1 MGLLDALQSPEAQ
14 LGLGLLSAA
23 GPSAVPMSFGQRLG
37 GAMQQF
43 QAAKIAEEERR
54 QKAAMQALQAQ
65 LINAQIG
72 ETQAQAKQREAE
84 AAKLQ
89 QAALRAQQF
98 QSDLSKAGTV
108 SPSAALAGGGGPT
121 QANAANIGASRPID
135 WQALAIQYPDQI
147 KAIEELSKARNF
159 GRDKVA
165 RTVKGLG
172 PDGREYEYQV
182 DDYGNKVGAG
192 MAQYRAPIEIGQG
205 DRKTFADA
213 YNLNPLGSFAIN
225 QSPDSKASNAVA
237 WANNAIARDRLGWEK
252 QQADKPQYD
261 AERGILVNPRSGQAQ
276 EVQMGGK
283 PIGPKDKNLPVD
295 FTKSVGGL
303 KELANGIESYKSA
316 LASNGGVNPLATGT
330 SRAALKSSFTALQMG
345 LKNAFELGALAG
357 PDLSLL
363 QGMLVDPTSPQALI
377 MGDKGVAEQ
386 LNKAK
391 EYIRNRGRA
400 VYEAHGKP
408 VPQEYAVPVKN
419 ITVEW

>member
-1 MGLLDALQSPEAQ
+1 
-14 LGLGLLSAA
+14 
-23 GPSAVPMSFGQRLG
+23 MSFGQRLG

-147 KAIEELSKARNF
+147 KAIEELAKARNF

-213 YNLNPLGSFAIN
+213 YNLNPLASFAIN

-252 QQADKPQYD
+252 QKDARDASAGQLVETPDGYVRVGKDNRATAIMAPTGVQPLMGNSSKLPEAAQKQVLGARNVQQAVSDYQAKLKDWSNMKMLSPD
-261 AERGILVNPRSGQAQ
+261 ARAEMGNAYNNMMLQAKEAYNLGVLNGPDYAILQSVVKDPTKWTSAAVSNEAMSKQA
-276 EVQMGGK
+276 
-283 PIGPKDKNLPVD
+283 
-295 FTKSVGGL
+295 T
-303 KELANGIESYKSA
+303 ELARIAANIE
-316 LASNGGVNPLATGT
+316 
-330 SRAALKSSFTALQMG
+330 
-345 LKNAFELGALAG
+345 KN
-357 PDLSLL
+357 SM
-363 QGMLVDPTSPQALI
+363 Q
-377 MGDKGVAEQ
+377 
-386 LNKAK
+386 
-391 EYIRNRGRA
+391 
-400 VYEAHGKP
+400 AHGKQYKPFIPNAP
-408 VPQEYAVPVKN
+408 VSGVKFLGF
-419 ITVEW
+419 E